1 MHLIFAYKY
10 KWGSAI
16 ENFCGKCAD
25 EQRTFVVLRG
35 SGRQMRIF
43 DAQLRKEFIWI
54 EWASLKNS
62 QHLTHFE
69 SFGLFK

>member
-35 SGRQMRIF
+35 SGRQMRNF
-43 DAQLRKEFIWI
+43 DAQLRKEFI
-54 EWASLKNS
+54 
-62 QHLTHFE
+62 
-69 SFGLFK
+69 